1 MGLFRAFAEKEQ
13 SSFPSQA
20 VDPTKLRVALGG
32 LEGNKFA
39 VGEPF
44 CTLIIVI
51 KICDAFQQRCQV
63 CVAQSLPLQAGL
75 P

>member
-1 MGLFRAFAEKEQ
+1 MVTALMGLLRAFAEKEQ

-44 CTLIIVI
+44 CNLTLII
-51 KICDAFQQRCQV
+51 
-63 CVAQSLPLQAGL
+63 G
-75 P
+75 